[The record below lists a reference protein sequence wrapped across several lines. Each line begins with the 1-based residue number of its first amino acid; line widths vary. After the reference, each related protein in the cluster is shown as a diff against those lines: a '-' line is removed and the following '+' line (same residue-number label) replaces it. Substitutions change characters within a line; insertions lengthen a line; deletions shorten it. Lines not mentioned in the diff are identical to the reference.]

1 MELRPLA
8 VDSGIWTVDLHPCTL
23 GLGTCAFDV
32 NPQAFVS
39 ILLALGSDASAI
51 GLRLRN
57 IGSGASAF
65 DVESQSDRLGAFA
78 VHLNSLGMQV
88 AHALLS

>member
-1 MELRPLA
+1 MA

-51 GLRLRN
+51 GLRLRSV
-57 IGSGASAF
+57 GSGASVF
-65 DVESQSDRLGAFA
+65 DVDSQSVRLGALA
-78 VHLNSLGMQV
+78 VHLNPLGLQI